1 MQANK
6 KLLTKKTT
14 MKNTFFNYKDA
25 QTFERRID
33 KLRYFFQYFKQVK
46 EDMIEAKM
54 DATADDYQAAM
65 DLVIEL
71 NTLISKEDK
80 TAKY

>member
-1 MQANK
+1 
-6 KLLTKKTT
+6 

-33 KLRYFFQYFKQVK
+33 KLEYFFQYFEEVR
-46 EDMIEAKM
+46 EDMIEAKF
-54 DATADDYQAAM
+54 DATAEDYEAVM
-65 DLVIEL
+65 DLVREL
-71 NTLISKEDK
+71 CSLISKEDK

>member
-1 MQANK
+1 
-6 KLLTKKTT
+6 
-14 MKNTFFNYKDA
+14 
-25 QTFERRID
+25 
-33 KLRYFFQYFKQVK
+33 
-46 EDMIEAKM
+46 MIEAKM

>member
-1 MQANK
+1 
-6 KLLTKKTT
+6 

-33 KLRYFFQYFKQVK
+33 KLRYFFQYFEEVR
-46 EDMIEAKM
+46 EDMIEAKF
-54 DATADDYQAAM
+54 DATAEDYEAVL
-65 DLVIEL
+65 DLVREL
-71 NTLISKEDK
+71 CALISKEDK

>member
-1 MQANK
+1 
-6 KLLTKKTT
+6 

-33 KLRYFFQYFKQVK
+33 KLRYFFQYFEEVR
-46 EDMIEAKM
+46 EDMIEAKS
-54 DATADDYQAAM
+54 DATAEDYEAVL
-65 DLVIEL
+65 DLVREL
-71 NTLISKEDK
+71 CALISKEDK